1 MTIFGI
7 LAELVRPGSQVTVR
21 ELPTLRPPLELFLAC
36 KNHSEYAFLFE
47 SLEGPKRLAELSLVG
62 FDPAIVV
69 RCGNNNVELVDRRE
83 GEVSHLDGEDV
94 FNTLRQLTKTERALV
109 GKIPFRFSGGLVG
122 YVSFEAL
129 KYWEA
134 VPTKENTFP
143 DLEFGLYLDGVIYHH
158 RSNKAYYYCIGE
170 KPRLG
175 EVQDLT
181 AADSSGDFY
190 SSSLRSNVSKTRFE
204 ETVSN
209 AKEYIAGGDIFQVV
223 LSKRYDFRI
232 DGDLA
237 VFYKALRKLNPSPYM
252 YYLQM
257 AERNV
262 IGSSPEML
270 VRVDG
275 REVTTYPIAGTR
287 KISRNLRENLRLERE
302 LLKDEKE
309 LAEHVMLVDL
319 ARNDLGKISDFGS
332 VKVPEF
338 MEVGKYSHVQHIV
351 SCVKGTISDNH
362 DCFDALK
369 ATFPAGTVSGAPK
382 IRAIEIIDELEPD
395 GRGPYAGAVGY
406 FSLNGNSDFA
416 ITIRTLVSHNEHA
429 SIQSGAGIVADSV
442 PEREWAETEFKARA
456 LLTCL
461 DGDKRR

>member
-7 LAELVRPGSQVTVR
+7 LAELGRPGSQVTIR
-21 ELPTLRPPLELFLAC
+21 ELPTFTPPLELFLAC

-62 FDPAIVV
+62 FDPAVVV
-69 RCGNNNVELVDRRE
+69 RCGNNSIELVDRRE
-83 GEVSHLDGEDV
+83 GEVSHVGDEDV
-94 FNTLRQLTKTERALV
+94 FDTLRRLVKTGRALV
-109 GKIPFRFSGGLVG
+109 GKIPFRFIGGLVG
-122 YVSFEAL
+122 YISFEAL

-134 VPTKENTFP
+134 VPTKENAFP

-158 RSNKAYYYCIGE
+158 RRNKAYYYCIAE

-175 EVQDLT
+175 EIQEFT
-181 AADSSGDFY
+181 APDSGGDFY
-190 SSSLRSNVSKTRFE
+190 SSSPRCNMSKTRFE
-204 ETVSN
+204 EIVSH
-209 AKEYIAGGDIFQVV
+209 AKEYIAEGDIFQVV
-223 LSKRYDFRI
+223 LSKRYDLRI
-232 DGDLA
+232 DGDLT

-257 AERNV
+257 DKRNV
-262 IGSSPEML
+262 VGSSPEML

-275 REVTTYPIAGTR
+275 KEVTTYPIAGTR
-287 KISRNLRENLRLERE
+287 RISRNPRENLRLERE
-302 LLKDEKE
+302 LLEDEKE
-309 LAEHVMLVDL
+309 LAEHIMLVDL
-319 ARNDLGKISDFGS
+319 ARNDLGKISDFDS
-332 VKVPEF
+332 VKMREF
-338 MEVGKYSHVQHIV
+338 MKVEKYSHVQHIV
-351 SCVKGTISDNH
+351 SCVKGTISDSH
-362 DCFDALK
+362 DCVDALK
-369 ATFPAGTVSGAPK
+369 ATFPAGTVTGAPK

-456 LLTCL
+456 LLRCL
-461 DGDKRR
+461 ESNKRR